1 MRRKDREMPSDF
13 GLQVIDKAPYGTLS
27 ITDTEGNPYAIP
39 LSMAR
44 SGEFL
49 YFHSAKS
56 GTKVDLLQPGTSVC
70 ITFVAD
76 VHVPDMF
83 SDGELN
89 EMLLDEKKTH
99 EIARKVFTTQY
110 ASAIVFG
117 NVLPV
122 DDENEKRQALQ
133 HICEKYTPDKMFLF
147 DAAVQSGIKST
158 NIYKIVIDRLTAKR
172 KKFDSERNEIKWG
185 NK

>member
-1 MRRKDREMPSDF
+1 MPSDF

-76 VHVPDMF
+76 VHRCCA
-83 SDGELN
+83 G
-89 EMLLDEKKTH
+89 
-99 EIARKVFTTQY
+99 
-110 ASAIVFG
+110 G
-117 NVLPV
+117 
-122 DDENEKRQALQ
+122 
-133 HICEKYTPDKMFLF
+133 
-147 DAAVQSGIKST
+147 
-158 NIYKIVIDRLTAKR
+158 
-172 KKFDSERNEIKWG
+172 
-185 NK
+185 